1 MRFSEHGDVAQPGE
15 RLVRNEEVTGSSPVI
30 STICLLP
37 EELPGC
43 SSFPLAGGFL
53 LAKAFLVWYPEA
65 QEVLGIRRTV
75 SLGAVGF
82 LAGLGVVLHMVEGCL
97 PPPVPL
103 PGIKVGL
110 ANVVTLVA
118 LFLFGGREALYVVLV
133 RIVLGN
139 LFSGTLLGIAFF
151 LSLGGGLTSFGI
163 MSALRQKNVSPLWT
177 SLLGAVFHNL
187 GQWVV
192 ASLYV
197 QSGALLFYLPVL
209 LLWAVPAG
217 FGVGYLGMLL
227 VKSEALRRKTGS
239 EPVPPREGLGIDGL
253 ARH

>member
-1 MRFSEHGDVAQPGE
+1 LRK
-15 RLVRNEEVTGSSPVI
+15 RSSCGTLRDRR
-30 STICLLP
+30 SLD
-37 EELPGC
+37 
-43 SSFPLAGGFL
+43 
-53 LAKAFLVWYPEA
+53 
-65 QEVLGIRRTV
+65 IRRTV
-75 SLGAVGF
+75 SLGTVGF
-82 LAGLGVVLHMVEGCL
+82 LAGLGVVLHVIEGCL

-118 LFLFGGREALYVVLV
+118 LFLFGGREVLYVVLV

-151 LSLGGGLTSFGI
+151 LSLGGGLTSLGI
-163 MSALRQKNVSPLWT
+163 MSVLRRRNASLLWT

-197 QSGALLFYLPVL
+197 QSRALLFYLPVL
-209 LLWAVPAG
+209 LFWAVPAG
-217 FGVGYLGMLL
+217 FGVGYLGTLL
-227 VKSEALRRKTGS
+227 VRSEALRRKTGS
-239 EPVPPREGLGIDGL
+239 GPISPREGLGIDGL
-253 ARH
+253 ARR

>member
-1 MRFSEHGDVAQPGE
+1 V
-15 RLVRNEEVTGSSPVI
+15 
-30 STICLLP
+30 
-37 EELPGC
+37 
-43 SSFPLAGGFL
+43 
-53 LAKAFLVWYPEA
+53 FLVWYLEE

-97 PPPVPL
+97 PPPLPL

-118 LFLFGGREALYVVLV
+118 LFFFGGREALYVVLI
-133 RIVLGN
+133 RIALGN
-139 LFSGTLLGIAFF
+139 LFSGTLLGVAFF
-151 LSLGGGLTSFGI
+151 LSLGGGLSSLGI
-163 MSALRQKNVSPLWT
+163 MGALRQKNVSPLWT

-192 ASLYV
+192 AFLYV
-197 QSGALLFYLPVL
+197 QSRALLFYLPVL

-227 VKSEALRRKTGS
+227 VRNEALWRKTGDKPGAS
-239 EPVPPREGLGIDGL
+239 PGRFRD
-253 ARH
+253 